1 MSCLRPRYYH
11 TNKTIFGR
19 LMNDEMQC
27 VIADSSASVGKNRS
41 DTQLLT
47 DLSDVTVPL
56 LVATHIGIPDMN
68 PCSSCGKEIYSLASN
83 PLYEEFTLA
92 SCGHIFHQKCLEK
105 YLEKGSQDKPS
116 TTDENTTSMP
126 IDSEN
131 ATPDENANV
140 TVMKELGLLGGEEQ
154 IDSSTTLDISENVDN
169 SQIQRPICEKCFEEI
184 SIEFSKDTA
193 FLSCKHAV
201 HYDCIDNPRKKCP
214 TCPSSEGLKTS
225 DVQKKHIRE
234 STASTEKH

>member
-1 MSCLRPRYYH
+1 DC
-11 TNKTIFGR
+11 
-19 LMNDEMQC
+19 
-27 VIADSSASVGKNRS
+27 NRDIETFLS
-41 DTQLLT
+41 P
-47 DLSDVTVPL
+47 DLF
-56 LVATHIGIPDMN
+56 
-68 PCSSCGKEIYSLASN
+68 K
-83 PLYEEFTLA
+83 
-92 SCGHIFHQKCLEK
+92 
-105 YLEKGSQDKPS
+105 EKGSQDKPS

-140 TVMKELGLLGGEEQ
+140 TVMKDPIE